1 MIPALLTS
9 ALLLQAPPPQMQ
21 ASSEAPSARELL
33 VVVAVPVYQPDGAI
47 TAETV
52 GLPSTGAGL
61 IHVFSRRTVC
71 EPASAGAAEP
81 KDAAFGWRIASQIVS
96 RSETDVVVSVD
107 WRRLWDAGRKV
118 NSGPAGTVQ
127 LTLHPG
133 DRIPLD
139 HIPNAVPR
147 ADCRAVGLGLEVRLA
162 RSAQTTVPPAPASL
176 PLGATPGG
184 AQPVDAELWLTHKL
198 PTGTEQVLHQKVRV
212 EAKGGKFAFAP
223 TSFTTRRGDM
233 SVELSGMIDR
243 YRTPAGGEFFVV
255 SMTRIVSGADLP
267 AAGLSG
273 TTGATVPMPGADE
286 VLSFEMLAPGGR
298 ARGAG
303 GGGRGGAAVVGGV
316 VGAGGGGAQA
326 RGGGGGGGQRSGAP
340 GAVAPLAVL
349 LDGHQFSLRLKVTP
363 VG

>member
-1 MIPALLTS
+1 
-9 ALLLQAPPPQMQ
+9 
-21 ASSEAPSARELL
+21 
-33 VVVAVPVYQPDGAI
+33 
-47 TAETV
+47 
-52 GLPSTGAGL
+52 
-61 IHVFSRRTVC
+61 
-71 EPASAGAAEP
+71 
-81 KDAAFGWRIASQIVS
+81 
-96 RSETDVVVSVD
+96 
-107 WRRLWDAGRKV
+107 
-118 NSGPAGTVQ
+118 VQ

-139 HIPNAVPR
+139 HIPNATPR
-147 ADCRAVGLGLEVRLA
+147 TDCRAVGLGLEVRLA
-162 RSAQTTVPPAPASL
+162 RSAQTTAPPSVASL

-212 EAKGGKFAFAP
+212 EPKGGKFAFAP

-233 SVELSGMIDR
+233 SIELSGMIDR

-286 VLSFEMLAPGGR
+286 VLAFEMLPGGR

-303 GGGRGGAAVVGGV
+303 GGGRGGAGGGV
-316 VGAGGGGAQA
+316 VGAATAQA
-326 RGGGGGGGQRSGAP
+326 RGGGGGGGGQRSGAP
-340 GAVAPLAVL
+340 GAGAPASVAPLAVL